1 MDHEILSPQRQGS
14 DPGGRQSG
22 LSHDLSPRRT
32 QNRRRDHRL
41 RQKISDVT
49 GSENGVTVMPSSTT
63 TGISAMHL
71 VMSERTTSTSNT
83 DVIASVMRAARK
95 TDWDD
100 VIVRADRAA
109 SIGGAAV
116 LIAALLYFAPII
128 VNMLSR

>member
-1 MDHEILSPQRQGS
+1 
-14 DPGGRQSG
+14 
-22 LSHDLSPRRT
+22 
-32 QNRRRDHRL
+32 
-41 RQKISDVT
+41 
-49 GSENGVTVMPSSTT
+49 MPSSTT

-83 DVIASVMRAARK
+83 DVIGSVMRAARK

-100 VIVRADRAA
+100 VIIRADRAA